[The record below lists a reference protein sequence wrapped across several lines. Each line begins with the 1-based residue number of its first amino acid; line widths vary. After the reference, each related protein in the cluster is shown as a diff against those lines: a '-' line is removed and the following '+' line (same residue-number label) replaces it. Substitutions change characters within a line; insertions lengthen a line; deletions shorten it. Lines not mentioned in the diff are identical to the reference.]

1 MTCPMS
7 NIAVLS
13 ISHQLA
19 PVEIREKVA
28 FAPSELPTS
37 IANLLSIADIKAC
50 VIFSTCNR
58 SEIYVSHNSKNI
70 NEVLLKFLA
79 TTHAIDHLSL
89 VEYVSFFESNEAIDH
104 ICKVACGLE
113 SLVLGE
119 PQIFGQLKEAYQ
131 ISKTHGALDKILE
144 KLFQHVFKTAKKVRT
159 DTNIGSSPI
168 SVAYCAV
175 KLSEKIF
182 TNLENQTV
190 LLIGAGEMVE
200 LSAQHLSKR
209 GVKNM
214 IFANRTLENAQ
225 PIAIKHNAEAIALKS
240 LSENLHRADIVISS
254 TAAPIPIIGK
264 GLVETVLLQRKHQ
277 PMLLI
282 DLAIPRDIE
291 PEVNQLEDVFLYTVD
306 DLQQIA
312 NSNLEE
318 RLKEKVDAEKI
329 IKLSSIEFMG
339 WLNNIPN
346 EEVIKNYRMQADL
359 LKDEL
364 LQIALRKLKS
374 GSSPDLVVEELAD
387 KLTNK
392 LLHQSLEQIK
402 RPVQSKANSKV
413 SVDKDT
419 NTHSKIES

>member
-1 MTCPMS
+1 MS
-7 NIAVLS
+7 NIAILS
-13 ISHQLA
+13 INHQKA
-19 PVEIREKVA
+19 PVAIREKVA
-28 FAPSELPTS
+28 FAQGELVPAIS
-37 IANLLSIADIKAC
+37 ALLTLKEIKGC

-58 SEIYVSHNSKNI
+58 SEIYVSHDSKNI
-70 NEVLLKFLA
+70 SDVLIKFLA
-79 TTHAIDHLSL
+79 SSHGIDYLSL
-89 VEYVSFFESNEAIDH
+89 QEYVSYYEANEAVQH
-104 ICKVACGLE
+104 ICNVACGLE

-119 PQIFGQLKEAYQ
+119 PQIFGQLKDAYQ
-131 ISKTHGALDKILE
+131 FSKNEKALDKILE

-159 DTNIGSSPI
+159 DTNIGSSPV

-182 TNLENQTV
+182 TNLSNQTV
-190 LLIGAGEMVE
+190 LLIGAGEMIE

-209 GVKNM
+209 GVKKM
-214 IFANRTLENAQ
+214 IFANRTIENAQ
-225 PIAIKHNAEAIALKS
+225 PIAIKYEAEAISLKS

-264 GLVETVLLQRKHQ
+264 GLIETVLHQRKHK

-291 PEVNQLEDVFLYTVD
+291 PEANQLEDIFLYSVD

-312 NSNLEE
+312 NSNFEE
-318 RLKEKVDAEKI
+318 RLKEKVLAKEIINEK
-329 IKLSSIEFMG
+329 SVDFIE
-339 WLNNIPN
+339 WANNIPN
-346 EEVIKNYRMQADL
+346 EEIIKNHRRQANL

-374 GSSPDLVVEELAD
+374 GSNPDLVVEELAD

-392 LLHQSLEQIK
+392 LLHKALESLK
-402 RPVQSKANSKV
+402 NPNNSKTDSHKV
-413 SVDKDT
+413 VEKDT
-419 NTHSKIES
+419 TKPSKIDN

>member
-1 MTCPMS
+1 MS
-7 NIAVLS
+7 NIAILS
-13 ISHQLA
+13 INHQKA
-19 PVEIREKVA
+19 PVAIREKVA
-28 FAPSELPTS
+28 FAQGELVPAIS
-37 IANLLSIADIKAC
+37 ALLTLKEIKGC

-58 SEIYVSHNSKNI
+58 SEIYVSHDSKNI
-70 NEVLLKFLA
+70 RDVLIKFLA
-79 TTHAIDHLSL
+79 SSHGIDYLSL
-89 VEYVSFFESNEAIDH
+89 QEYVSYYEANEAVQH
-104 ICKVACGLE
+104 ICNVACGLE

-119 PQIFGQLKEAYQ
+119 PQIFGQLKDAYQ
-131 ISKTHGALDKILE
+131 LSKNEKALDKILE

-159 DTNIGSSPI
+159 DTNIGSSPV

-182 TNLENQTV
+182 TNLSNQTV
-190 LLIGAGEMVE
+190 LLIGAGEMIE

-209 GVKNM
+209 GVKKM
-214 IFANRTLENAQ
+214 IFANRTIENAQ
-225 PIAIKHNAEAIALKS
+225 PIAIKYEAEAISLKS

-264 GLVETVLLQRKHQ
+264 GLIETVLHQRKHK

-291 PEVNQLEDVFLYTVD
+291 PEANQLEDIFLYSVD

-318 RLKEKVDAEKI
+318 RLKEKVLAKEIINEK
-329 IKLSSIEFMG
+329 SVDFIE
-339 WLNNIPN
+339 WANNIPN
-346 EEVIKNYRMQADL
+346 EEIIKNHRRQANL

-364 LQIALRKLKS
+364 LQIALRKLKL
-374 GSSPDLVVEELAD
+374 GSNTDLVVEELAD

-392 LLHQSLEQIK
+392 LLHKALESLK
-402 RPVQSKANSKV
+402 NPNNSKTDSHKV
-413 SVDKDT
+413 VEKDT
-419 NTHSKIES
+419 TKPSKIDN

>member
-1 MTCPMS
+1 MS
-7 NIAVLS
+7 NIAILS
-13 ISHQLA
+13 VNHQIA
-19 PVEIREKVA
+19 PVAIREKVA
-28 FAPSELPTS
+28 FAQGELAPAIS
-37 IANLLSIADIKAC
+37 ALLSLKEIKGC

-58 SEIYVSHNSKNI
+58 SEIYVSHDSNNI
-70 NEVLLKFLA
+70 RDILIKFIA
-79 TTHAIDHLSL
+79 SSHGVDHHSL
-89 VEYVSFFESNEAIDH
+89 IEYVSYYEENEAVQH
-104 ICKVACGLE
+104 ICNVACGLE

-119 PQIFGQLKEAYQ
+119 PQIFGQLKDAYQ
-131 ISKTHGALDKILE
+131 LSKNESALDKILE

-159 DTNIGSSPI
+159 DTSIGSSPV

-182 TNLENQTV
+182 TNLSVQTV
-190 LLIGAGEMVE
+190 LLIGAGEMIE

-214 IFANRTLENAQ
+214 IFANRTIENAQ
-225 PIAIKHNAEAIALKS
+225 PIAIKHNAEAISLKS

-254 TAAPIPIIGK
+254 TSAPIPIIGK
-264 GLVETVLLQRKHQ
+264 GLIETVLHQRKHK

-291 PEVNQLEDVFLYTVD
+291 PEANQLEDVFLYSVD

-318 RLKEKVDAEKI
+318 RLKEKVIAKKI
-329 IKLSSIEFMG
+329 INEKSVDFIE
-339 WLNNIPN
+339 WANNIPN
-346 EEVIKNYRMQADL
+346 EELIKNHRRQSNL

-374 GSSPDLVVEELAD
+374 GSNPDLVVEELAD

-392 LLHQSLEQIK
+392 LLHKTLENLKKPNSLKTDSNEI
-402 RPVQSKANSKV
+402 VE
-413 SVDKDT
+413 KDIT
-419 NTHSKIES
+419 KPSKIDN

>member
-1 MTCPMS
+1 MS
-7 NIAVLS
+7 NIAILS
-13 ISHQLA
+13 VNHQIA
-19 PVEIREKVA
+19 PVAIREKVA
-28 FAPSELPTS
+28 FAQGELAPAIS
-37 IANLLSIADIKAC
+37 ALLSLKEIKGC

-58 SEIYVSHNSKNI
+58 SEIYVSHDSNNI
-70 NEVLLKFLA
+70 RDILIKFIA
-79 TTHAIDHLSL
+79 SSHGVDHHSL
-89 VEYVSFFESNEAIDH
+89 IEYVSYYEENEAVQH
-104 ICKVACGLE
+104 ICNVACGLE

-119 PQIFGQLKEAYQ
+119 PQIFGQLKDAYQ
-131 ISKTHGALDKILE
+131 LSKNESALDKILE

-159 DTNIGSSPI
+159 DTNIGSSPV

-182 TNLENQTV
+182 TNLSSQTV
-190 LLIGAGEMVE
+190 LLIGAGEMIE

-214 IFANRTLENAQ
+214 IFANRTIENAQ
-225 PIAIKHNAEAIALKS
+225 PIAIKHNAEAISLKS

-254 TAAPIPIIGK
+254 TSAPIPIIGK
-264 GLVETVLLQRKHQ
+264 GLIETVLHQRKHM

-291 PEVNQLEDVFLYTVD
+291 PEANQLEDVFLYSVD

-318 RLKEKVDAEKI
+318 RLKEKVIAKKI
-329 IKLSSIEFMG
+329 INEKSIDFIE
-339 WLNNIPN
+339 WVNNIPN
-346 EEVIKNYRMQADL
+346 EELIKNHRRQSNL

-374 GSSPDLVVEELAD
+374 GSNPDLVVEELAD

-392 LLHQSLEQIK
+392 LLHKTLENLKKPNSLKTDSNEI
-402 RPVQSKANSKV
+402 VE
-413 SVDKDT
+413 KDIT
-419 NTHSKIES
+419 KPSKIDN

>member
-1 MTCPMS
+1 MS
-7 NIAVLS
+7 NIAILS
-13 ISHQLA
+13 VNHQIA
-19 PVEIREKVA
+19 PVAIREKVA
-28 FAPSELPTS
+28 FAQGELAPAIS
-37 IANLLSIADIKAC
+37 ALLSLKEIKGC

-58 SEIYVSHNSKNI
+58 SEIYVSHDSNNI
-70 NEVLLKFLA
+70 RDILIKFIA
-79 TTHAIDHLSL
+79 SSHGVDHHSL
-89 VEYVSFFESNEAIDH
+89 IEYVSYYEENEAVQH
-104 ICKVACGLE
+104 ICNVACGLE

-119 PQIFGQLKEAYQ
+119 PQIFGQLKDAYQ
-131 ISKTHGALDKILE
+131 LSKNESALDKILE

-159 DTNIGSSPI
+159 DTNIGSSPV

-182 TNLENQTV
+182 TNLSSQTV
-190 LLIGAGEMVE
+190 LLIGAGEMIE

-214 IFANRTLENAQ
+214 IFANRTIENAQ
-225 PIAIKHNAEAIALKS
+225 PIAIKHNAEAISLKS

-254 TAAPIPIIGK
+254 TSAPIPIIGK
-264 GLVETVLLQRKHQ
+264 GLIETVLHQRKHK

-291 PEVNQLEDVFLYTVD
+291 PEANQLEDVFLYSVD

-318 RLKEKVDAEKI
+318 RLKEKVIAKKI
-329 IKLSSIEFMG
+329 INDKSVDFIE
-339 WLNNIPN
+339 WANNIPN
-346 EEVIKNYRMQADL
+346 EELIKNHRRQSNL

-374 GSSPDLVVEELAD
+374 GSNPDLVVEELAD

-392 LLHQSLEQIK
+392 LLHKTLENLKKPNSLKTDSHEI
-402 RPVQSKANSKV
+402 VE
-413 SVDKDT
+413 KDIT
-419 NTHSKIES
+419 KPSKIDN

>member
-1 MTCPMS
+1 MS
-7 NIAVLS
+7 NIAILS
-13 ISHQLA
+13 INHQKA
-19 PVEIREKVA
+19 PVAIREKVA
-28 FAPSELPTS
+28 FAQGELVPAIS
-37 IANLLSIADIKAC
+37 ALLTFKEIKGC

-58 SEIYVSHNSKNI
+58 SEIYVSHDSKNI
-70 NEVLLKFLA
+70 RDVLIKFLA
-79 TTHAIDHLSL
+79 SSHGIDYLSL
-89 VEYVSFFESNEAIDH
+89 QEYVSYYEANEAVQH
-104 ICKVACGLE
+104 ICNVACGLE

-119 PQIFGQLKEAYQ
+119 PQIFGQLKDAYQ
-131 ISKTHGALDKILE
+131 LSKNEKALDKILE

-159 DTNIGSSPI
+159 DTNIGSSPV

-182 TNLENQTV
+182 TNLSNQTV
-190 LLIGAGEMVE
+190 LLIGAGEMIE

-209 GVKNM
+209 GVKKM
-214 IFANRTLENAQ
+214 IFANRTIENAQ
-225 PIAIKHNAEAIALKS
+225 PIAIKYEAEAISLKS

-264 GLVETVLLQRKHQ
+264 GLIETVLHQRKHK

-291 PEVNQLEDVFLYTVD
+291 PEANQLEDIFLYSVD

-318 RLKEKVDAEKI
+318 RLKEKVLAKEIINEK
-329 IKLSSIEFMG
+329 SVDFIE
-339 WLNNIPN
+339 WANNIPN
-346 EEVIKNYRMQADL
+346 EEIIKNHRRQANL

-364 LQIALRKLKS
+364 LQIALRKLKL
-374 GSSPDLVVEELAD
+374 GSNPDLVVEELAD

-392 LLHQSLEQIK
+392 LLHKALESLK
-402 RPVQSKANSKV
+402 NPNNSKTDSHKV
-413 SVDKDT
+413 VEKDT
-419 NTHSKIES
+419 TKPSKIDN

>member
-1 MTCPMS
+1 MS
-7 NIAVLS
+7 NIAILS
-13 ISHQLA
+13 VNHQIA
-19 PVEIREKVA
+19 PVAIREKVA
-28 FAPSELPTS
+28 FAQGELAPAIS
-37 IANLLSIADIKAC
+37 ALLSLKEIKGC

-58 SEIYVSHNSKNI
+58 SEIYVSHDSNNI
-70 NEVLLKFLA
+70 RDILIKFIA
-79 TTHAIDHLSL
+79 SSHGVDHHSL
-89 VEYVSFFESNEAIDH
+89 IEYVSYYEENEAVQH
-104 ICKVACGLE
+104 ICNVACGLE

-119 PQIFGQLKEAYQ
+119 PQIFGQLKDAYQ
-131 ISKTHGALDKILE
+131 LSKNESALDKILE

-159 DTNIGSSPI
+159 DTSIGSSPV

-182 TNLENQTV
+182 TNLSVQTV
-190 LLIGAGEMVE
+190 LLIGAGEMIE

-214 IFANRTLENAQ
+214 IFANRTIENAQ
-225 PIAIKHNAEAIALKS
+225 PIAIKHNAEAISLKS

-254 TAAPIPIIGK
+254 TSAPIPIIGK
-264 GLVETVLLQRKHQ
+264 GLIETVLHQRKHK

-291 PEVNQLEDVFLYTVD
+291 PEANQLEDVFLYSVD

-318 RLKEKVDAEKI
+318 RLKEKVIAKKI
-329 IKLSSIEFMG
+329 INDKSVDFIE
-339 WLNNIPN
+339 WANNIPN
-346 EEVIKNYRMQADL
+346 EELIKNHRRQSNL

-374 GSSPDLVVEELAD
+374 GSNPDLVVEELAD

-392 LLHQSLEQIK
+392 LLHKTLENLKKPNSLKTDSQEIVK
-402 RPVQSKANSKV
+402 
-413 SVDKDT
+413 KDIT
-419 NTHSKIES
+419 KPSKIDN

>member
-1 MTCPMS
+1 MS
-7 NIAVLS
+7 NIAILS
-13 ISHQLA
+13 VNHQIA
-19 PVEIREKVA
+19 PVAIREKVA
-28 FAPSELPTS
+28 FAHGELAPAIS
-37 IANLLSIADIKAC
+37 SLLSLKEIKGC

-58 SEIYVSHNSKNI
+58 SEIYVSHDSNNI
-70 NEVLLKFLA
+70 RDILIKFIA
-79 TTHAIDHLSL
+79 SSHGVDHHSL
-89 VEYVSFFESNEAIDH
+89 IEYVSYYEENEAVQH
-104 ICKVACGLE
+104 ICNVACGLE

-119 PQIFGQLKEAYQ
+119 PQIFGQLKDAYQ
-131 ISKTHGALDKILE
+131 LSKNESALDKILE

-159 DTNIGSSPI
+159 DTNIGSSPV

-182 TNLENQTV
+182 TNLSSQTV
-190 LLIGAGEMVE
+190 LLIGAGEMIE

-214 IFANRTLENAQ
+214 IFANRTIENAQ
-225 PIAIKHNAEAIALKS
+225 PIAIKHNAEAISLKS

-254 TAAPIPIIGK
+254 TSAPIPIIGK
-264 GLVETVLLQRKHQ
+264 GLIETVLHQRKHM

-291 PEVNQLEDVFLYTVD
+291 PEANQLEDVFLYSVD

-318 RLKEKVDAEKI
+318 RLKEKVIAKKI
-329 IKLSSIEFMG
+329 INEKSVDFIE
-339 WLNNIPN
+339 WANNIPN
-346 EEVIKNYRMQADL
+346 EELIKNHRRQSNL

-374 GSSPDLVVEELAD
+374 GSNPDLVVEELAD

-392 LLHQSLEQIK
+392 LLYKTLENLKKPNSLKTDSNEI
-402 RPVQSKANSKV
+402 VE
-413 SVDKDT
+413 KDIT
-419 NTHSKIES
+419 KPSKIDN

>member
-1 MTCPMS
+1 MS
-7 NIAVLS
+7 NIAILS
-13 ISHQLA
+13 INHKIA

-28 FAPSELPTS
+28 FAQSELAPAIS
-37 IANLLSIADIKAC
+37 SLLSLSKIKGC

-58 SEIYVSHNSKNI
+58 SEIYVSHEATDI
-70 NEVLLKFLA
+70 RDILIKFLA
-79 TTHAIDHLSL
+79 SSHGLEHHSL
-89 VEYVSFFESNEAIDH
+89 EEYVTYYENNEAVQH
-104 ICKVACGLE
+104 ICNVACGLE

-131 ISKTHGALDKILE
+131 LSKSEGSLDKILE
-144 KLFQHVFKTAKKVRT
+144 KLFQHVFKTSKKVRT

-182 TNLENQTV
+182 TNLSSQTV

-209 GVKNM
+209 GVKKI
-214 IFANRTLENAQ
+214 IFANRTIENAQ
-225 PIAIKHNAEAIALKS
+225 PIAIKYGGEAISLKS

-264 GLVETVLLQRKHQ
+264 GLIETVLQQRKHL

-291 PEVNQLEDVFLYTVD
+291 PEANQLEDVFLYTID

-318 RLKEKVDAEKI
+318 RLKEKVIAKKI
-329 IKLSSIEFMG
+329 INEKSMDFIE
-339 WLNNIPN
+339 WVNNIPT
-346 EEVIKNYRMQADL
+346 EEIVKHQRMQANL

-364 LQIALRKLKS
+364 LQIALRKLKA
-374 GSSPDLVVEELAD
+374 GSNPDLVVEELAD

-392 LLHQSLEQIK
+392 LLHKSLENIK
-402 RPVQSKANSKV
+402 KSNITKDNSNI
-413 SVDKDT
+413 KDEKKPLK
-419 NTHSKIES
+419 SPKIDN

>member
-1 MTCPMS
+1 MS
-7 NIAVLS
+7 NIAILS
-13 ISHQLA
+13 VNHQIA
-19 PVEIREKVA
+19 PVAIREKVA
-28 FAPSELPTS
+28 FAQGELAPAIS
-37 IANLLSIADIKAC
+37 ALLSLKEIKGC

-58 SEIYVSHNSKNI
+58 SEIYVSHDSNNI
-70 NEVLLKFLA
+70 RDILIKFIA
-79 TTHAIDHLSL
+79 SSHGVDHHSL
-89 VEYVSFFESNEAIDH
+89 IEYVSYYEENEAVQH
-104 ICKVACGLE
+104 ICNVACGLE

-119 PQIFGQLKEAYQ
+119 PQIFGQLKDAYQ
-131 ISKTHGALDKILE
+131 LSKNESALDKILE

-159 DTNIGSSPI
+159 DTNIGSSPV

-182 TNLENQTV
+182 TNLSSQTV
-190 LLIGAGEMVE
+190 LLIGAGEMIE

-214 IFANRTLENAQ
+214 IFANRTIENAQ
-225 PIAIKHNAEAIALKS
+225 PIAIKHNAEAISLKS

-254 TAAPIPIIGK
+254 TSAPIPIIGK
-264 GLVETVLLQRKHQ
+264 GLIETVLHQRKHM

-291 PEVNQLEDVFLYTVD
+291 PEANQLEDVFLYSVD

-318 RLKEKVDAEKI
+318 RLKEKVIAKKI
-329 IKLSSIEFMG
+329 INEKSVDFIE
-339 WLNNIPN
+339 WANNIPN
-346 EEVIKNYRMQADL
+346 EELIKNHRRQSNL

-374 GSSPDLVVEELAD
+374 GSNPDLVVEELAD

-392 LLHQSLEQIK
+392 LLHKTLENLKKPNSLKTDSHEI
-402 RPVQSKANSKV
+402 VE
-413 SVDKDT
+413 KDIT
-419 NTHSKIES
+419 KPSKIDN

>member
-1 MTCPMS
+1 MS
-7 NIAVLS
+7 NIAILS
-13 ISHQLA
+13 INHQKA
-19 PVEIREKVA
+19 PVAIREKVA
-28 FAPSELPTS
+28 FAQGELVPAIS
-37 IANLLSIADIKAC
+37 ALLTFKEIKGC

-58 SEIYVSHNSKNI
+58 SEIYVSHDSKNI
-70 NEVLLKFLA
+70 RDVLIKFLA
-79 TTHAIDHLSL
+79 SSHGIDYLSL
-89 VEYVSFFESNEAIDH
+89 QEYVSYYEANEAVQH
-104 ICKVACGLE
+104 ICNVACGLE

-119 PQIFGQLKEAYQ
+119 PQIFGQLKDAYQ
-131 ISKTHGALDKILE
+131 LSKNEKALDKILE

-159 DTNIGSSPI
+159 DTNIGSSPV

-182 TNLENQTV
+182 TNLSNQTV
-190 LLIGAGEMVE
+190 LLIGAGEMIE

-209 GVKNM
+209 GVKKM
-214 IFANRTLENAQ
+214 IFANRTIENAQ
-225 PIAIKHNAEAIALKS
+225 PIAIKYEAEAISLKS

-264 GLVETVLLQRKHQ
+264 GLIETVLHQRKHK

-291 PEVNQLEDVFLYTVD
+291 PEANQLEDIFLYSVD

-318 RLKEKVDAEKI
+318 RLKEKVLAKEIINEK
-329 IKLSSIEFMG
+329 SVDFIE
-339 WLNNIPN
+339 WANNIPN
-346 EEVIKNYRMQADL
+346 EEIIKNHRRQANL

-364 LQIALRKLKS
+364 LQIALRKLKL
-374 GSSPDLVVEELAD
+374 GSNPDLVVEELAD

-392 LLHQSLEQIK
+392 LLHKALESLK
-402 RPVQSKANSKV
+402 NPNNSKTDSHKV
-413 SVDKDT
+413 VEKDT
-419 NTHSKIES
+419 TNPSKIDN

>member
-1 MTCPMS
+1 MS
-7 NIAVLS
+7 NIAILS
-13 ISHQLA
+13 VNHQIA
-19 PVEIREKVA
+19 PVAIREKVA
-28 FAPSELPTS
+28 FAQGELVPAIS
-37 IANLLSIADIKAC
+37 ALLTLKEIKGC

-58 SEIYVSHNSKNI
+58 SEIYVSHDSKNI
-70 NEVLLKFLA
+70 RDVLIKFLA
-79 TTHAIDHLSL
+79 SSHGIDYLSL
-89 VEYVSFFESNEAIDH
+89 QEYVSYYEANEAVQH
-104 ICKVACGLE
+104 ICNVACGLE

-119 PQIFGQLKEAYQ
+119 PQIFGQLKDAYQ
-131 ISKTHGALDKILE
+131 LSKNEKALDKILE

-159 DTNIGSSPI
+159 DTNIGSSPV

-182 TNLENQTV
+182 TNLSNQTV
-190 LLIGAGEMVE
+190 LLIGAGEMIE

-209 GVKNM
+209 GVKKM
-214 IFANRTLENAQ
+214 IFANRTIENAQ
-225 PIAIKHNAEAIALKS
+225 PIAIKYEAEAISLKS

-264 GLVETVLLQRKHQ
+264 GLIETVLHQRKHK

-291 PEVNQLEDVFLYTVD
+291 PEANQLEDIFLYSVD

-318 RLKEKVDAEKI
+318 RLKEKVLAKEIINEK
-329 IKLSSIEFMG
+329 SVDFIE
-339 WLNNIPN
+339 WANNIPN
-346 EEVIKNYRMQADL
+346 EEIIKNHRRQANL

-364 LQIALRKLKS
+364 LQIALRKLKL
-374 GSSPDLVVEELAD
+374 GSNPDLVVEELAD

-392 LLHQSLEQIK
+392 LLHKALESLK
-402 RPVQSKANSKV
+402 NPNNSKTDSHKV
-413 SVDKDT
+413 VEKDT
-419 NTHSKIES
+419 TKPSKIDN

>member
-1 MTCPMS
+1 MS

-28 FAPSELPTS
+28 FASSELPS
-37 IANLLSIADIKAC
+37 AISNLLSIEDIRAC

-70 NEVLLKFLA
+70 SDVLLKFLA
-79 TTHAIDHLSL
+79 STHAIDHLSL
-89 VEYVSFFESNEAIDH
+89 VEYVSFFESNDALDH
-104 ICKVACGLE
+104 ISKVACGLE

-119 PQIFGQLKEAYQ
+119 PQILGQLKDAYQ
-131 ISKTHGALDKILE
+131 VSKAQGALDKILE

-190 LLIGAGEMVE
+190 MLIGAGEMVE

-209 GVKNM
+209 GVKDI

-264 GLVETVLLQRKHQ
+264 GLIETVLLQRKHQ

-306 DLQQIA
+306 DLQHIA

-329 IKLSSIEFMG
+329 IKLSSIEFME
-339 WLNNIPN
+339 WINNIPN
-346 EEVIKNYRMQADL
+346 EEVIKNYRRQANL

-364 LQIALRKLKS
+364 LQIAIRKLKS
-374 GSSPDLVVEELAD
+374 GSNPDLVVEELAD

-392 LLHQSLEQIK
+392 LLHQSLEKIK
-402 RPVQSKANSKV
+402 KPSKSRFNSEV
-413 SVDKDT
+413 ISDKDPK
-419 NTHSKIES
+419 HSKIES

>member
-1 MTCPMS
+1 MS
-7 NIAVLS
+7 NIAILS
-13 ISHQLA
+13 INHQKA
-19 PVEIREKVA
+19 PVAIREKVA
-28 FAPSELPTS
+28 FAQGELVPAIS
-37 IANLLSIADIKAC
+37 ALLTFKEIKGC

-58 SEIYVSHNSKNI
+58 SEIYVSHDSKNI
-70 NEVLLKFLA
+70 RDVLIKFLA
-79 TTHAIDHLSL
+79 SSHGIDYLSL
-89 VEYVSFFESNEAIDH
+89 QEYVSYYEANEAVQH
-104 ICKVACGLE
+104 ICNVACGLE

-119 PQIFGQLKEAYQ
+119 PQIFGQLKDAYQ
-131 ISKTHGALDKILE
+131 LSKNEKALDKILE

-159 DTNIGSSPI
+159 DTNIGSSPV

-182 TNLENQTV
+182 TNLSNQTV
-190 LLIGAGEMVE
+190 LLIGAGEMIE

-209 GVKNM
+209 GVNKM
-214 IFANRTLENAQ
+214 IFANRTIENAQ
-225 PIAIKHNAEAIALKS
+225 PIAIKYEAEAISLKS

-264 GLVETVLLQRKHQ
+264 GLIETVLHQRKHK

-291 PEVNQLEDVFLYTVD
+291 PEANQLEDIFLYSVD

-318 RLKEKVDAEKI
+318 RLKEKVLAKEIINEK
-329 IKLSSIEFMG
+329 SVDFIE
-339 WLNNIPN
+339 WANNIPN
-346 EEVIKNYRMQADL
+346 EEIIKNHRRQANL

-364 LQIALRKLKS
+364 LQIALRKLKL
-374 GSSPDLVVEELAD
+374 GSNPDLVVEELAD

-392 LLHQSLEQIK
+392 LLHKALESLK
-402 RPVQSKANSKV
+402 NPNNSKTDSHKV
-413 SVDKDT
+413 VEKDT
-419 NTHSKIES
+419 TKPSKIDN

>member
-1 MTCPMS
+1 MS
-7 NIAVLS
+7 NIAILS
-13 ISHQLA
+13 VNHQIA
-19 PVEIREKVA
+19 PVAIREKVA
-28 FAPSELPTS
+28 FAQGELAPAIS
-37 IANLLSIADIKAC
+37 ALLSLKEIKGC

-58 SEIYVSHNSKNI
+58 SEIYVSHDSNNI
-70 NEVLLKFLA
+70 RDILIKFIA
-79 TTHAIDHLSL
+79 SSHGVDHHSL
-89 VEYVSFFESNEAIDH
+89 IEYVSYYEENEAVQH
-104 ICKVACGLE
+104 ICNVACGLE

-119 PQIFGQLKEAYQ
+119 PQIFGQLKDAYQ
-131 ISKTHGALDKILE
+131 LSKNESALDKILE

-159 DTNIGSSPI
+159 DTNIGSSPV

-182 TNLENQTV
+182 TNLSVQTV
-190 LLIGAGEMVE
+190 LLIGAGEMIE

-214 IFANRTLENAQ
+214 IFANRTIENAQ
-225 PIAIKHNAEAIALKS
+225 PIAIKHNAEAISLKS

-254 TAAPIPIIGK
+254 TSAPIPIIGK
-264 GLVETVLLQRKHQ
+264 GLIETVLHQRKHK

-291 PEVNQLEDVFLYTVD
+291 PEANQLEDVFLYSVD

-318 RLKEKVDAEKI
+318 RLKEKVIAKKI
-329 IKLSSIEFMG
+329 INEKSVDFIE
-339 WLNNIPN
+339 WANNIPN
-346 EEVIKNYRMQADL
+346 EELIKNHRRQSNL

-374 GSSPDLVVEELAD
+374 GSNPDLVVEELAD

-392 LLHQSLEQIK
+392 LLHKTLENLKKPNSLKTDSHEI
-402 RPVQSKANSKV
+402 VE
-413 SVDKDT
+413 KDIT
-419 NTHSKIES
+419 KPSKIDN

>member
-1 MTCPMS
+1 MS
-7 NIAVLS
+7 NIAILS
-13 ISHQLA
+13 INHQKA
-19 PVEIREKVA
+19 PVAIREKVA
-28 FAPSELPTS
+28 FAQGELVPAIS
-37 IANLLSIADIKAC
+37 ALLTFKEIKGC

-58 SEIYVSHNSKNI
+58 SEIYVSHDSKNI
-70 NEVLLKFLA
+70 RDVLIKFLA
-79 TTHAIDHLSL
+79 SSHGIDYLSL
-89 VEYVSFFESNEAIDH
+89 QEYVSYYEANEAVQH
-104 ICKVACGLE
+104 ICNVACGLE

-119 PQIFGQLKEAYQ
+119 PQIFGQLKDAYQ
-131 ISKTHGALDKILE
+131 LSKNEKALDKILE

-159 DTNIGSSPI
+159 DTNIGSSPV

-182 TNLENQTV
+182 TNLSNQTV
-190 LLIGAGEMVE
+190 LLIGAGEMIE

-209 GVKNM
+209 GIKKM
-214 IFANRTLENAQ
+214 IFANRTIENAQ
-225 PIAIKHNAEAIALKS
+225 PIAIKYEAEAISLKS

-264 GLVETVLLQRKHQ
+264 GLIETVLHQRKHK

-291 PEVNQLEDVFLYTVD
+291 PEANQLEDIFLYSVD

-318 RLKEKVDAEKI
+318 RLKEKVLAKEIINEK
-329 IKLSSIEFMG
+329 SVDFIE
-339 WLNNIPN
+339 WANNIPN
-346 EEVIKNYRMQADL
+346 EEIIKNHRRQANL

-364 LQIALRKLKS
+364 LQIALRKLKL
-374 GSSPDLVVEELAD
+374 GSNPDLVVEELAD

-392 LLHQSLEQIK
+392 LLHKALESLK
-402 RPVQSKANSKV
+402 NPNNSKTDSHKV
-413 SVDKDT
+413 VEKDT
-419 NTHSKIES
+419 TKPSKIDN

>member
-1 MTCPMS
+1 MS
-7 NIAVLS
+7 NIAILS
-13 ISHQLA
+13 VNHQIA
-19 PVEIREKVA
+19 PVAIREKVA
-28 FAPSELPTS
+28 FAQGELAPAIS
-37 IANLLSIADIKAC
+37 ALLSLKEIKGC

-58 SEIYVSHNSKNI
+58 SEIYVSHDSNNI
-70 NEVLLKFLA
+70 RDILIKFIA
-79 TTHAIDHLSL
+79 SSHGVDHHSL
-89 VEYVSFFESNEAIDH
+89 IEYVSYYEENEAVQH
-104 ICKVACGLE
+104 ICNVACGLE

-119 PQIFGQLKEAYQ
+119 PQIFGQLKDAYQ
-131 ISKTHGALDKILE
+131 LSKNESALDKILE

-159 DTNIGSSPI
+159 DTNIGSSPV

-182 TNLENQTV
+182 TNLSSQTV
-190 LLIGAGEMVE
+190 LLIGAGEMIE

-214 IFANRTLENAQ
+214 IFANRTIENAQ
-225 PIAIKHNAEAIALKS
+225 PIAIKHNAEAISLKS

-254 TAAPIPIIGK
+254 TSAPIPIIGK
-264 GLVETVLLQRKHQ
+264 GLIETVLHQRKHQ

-291 PEVNQLEDVFLYTVD
+291 PEANQLEDVFLYSVD

-318 RLKEKVDAEKI
+318 RLKEKVIAKKI
-329 IKLSSIEFMG
+329 INEKSVDFIE
-339 WLNNIPN
+339 WANNIPN
-346 EEVIKNYRMQADL
+346 EELIKNHRRQSNL

-374 GSSPDLVVEELAD
+374 GSNPDLVVEELAD

-392 LLHQSLEQIK
+392 LLHKTLENLKKPNSLKTDSNEI
-402 RPVQSKANSKV
+402 VE
-413 SVDKDT
+413 KDIT
-419 NTHSKIES
+419 KPSKIDN

>member
-1 MTCPMS
+1 MS

-28 FAPSELPTS
+28 FASSELPS
-37 IANLLSIADIKAC
+37 AISNLLSISDIKGC

-58 SEIYVSHNSKNI
+58 SEIYVSHNSKKI
-70 NEVLLKFLA
+70 RDILFDFMA
-79 TTHAIDHLSL
+79 STHALDRLSL
-89 VEYVSFFESNEAIDH
+89 TDYVSFFESGEAINH
-104 ICKVACGLE
+104 ICGVACGLE

-131 ISKTHGALDKILE
+131 TSKSQGALDKILE

-159 DTNIGSSPI
+159 DTNIGASPI

-182 TNLENQTV
+182 TNLQNQTV
-190 LLIGAGEMVE
+190 LLIGSGEMVE
-200 LSAQHLSKR
+200 LSAQHLSKK
-209 GVKNM
+209 GVKNI
-214 IFANRTLENAQ
+214 IFANRSLENAQ
-225 PIAIKHNAEAIALKS
+225 PIAIKHNAEAITLKS

-254 TAAPIPIIGK
+254 TAASIPIIGK
-264 GLVETVLLQRKHQ
+264 GLIETVLLQRKHQ

-318 RLKEKVDAEKI
+318 RLKEKVEAEKI
-329 IKLSSIEFMG
+329 IKYNSLEFIE
-339 WLNNIPN
+339 WINNIPD
-346 EEVIKNYRMQADL
+346 EEVIKNYRRQANL

-364 LQIALRKLKS
+364 LQIAIRKLKS
-374 GSSPDLVVEELAD
+374 GSNPDLVVEELAD

-392 LLHQSLEQIK
+392 LLHQSLEKIRK
-402 RPVQSKANSKV
+402 SKKSNPNSIDL
-413 SVDKDT
+413 SNKDT
-419 NTHSKIES
+419 NKHSKIGN

>member
-1 MTCPMS
+1 MS
-7 NIAVLS
+7 NIAILS
-13 ISHQLA
+13 VNHQIA
-19 PVEIREKVA
+19 PVAIREKVA
-28 FAPSELPTS
+28 FAQGELAPAIS
-37 IANLLSIADIKAC
+37 ALLSLKEIKGC

-58 SEIYVSHNSKNI
+58 SEIYVSHDSNNI
-70 NEVLLKFLA
+70 RDILIKFIA
-79 TTHAIDHLSL
+79 SSHGVDHHSL
-89 VEYVSFFESNEAIDH
+89 IEYVSYYEENEAVQH
-104 ICKVACGLE
+104 ICNVACGLE

-119 PQIFGQLKEAYQ
+119 PQIFGQLKDAYQ
-131 ISKTHGALDKILE
+131 LSKNESALDKILE

-159 DTNIGSSPI
+159 DTNIGSSPV

-182 TNLENQTV
+182 TNLSSQTV
-190 LLIGAGEMVE
+190 LLIGAGEMIE

-214 IFANRTLENAQ
+214 IFANRTIENAQ
-225 PIAIKHNAEAIALKS
+225 PIAIKHNAEAISLKS

-254 TAAPIPIIGK
+254 TSAPIPIIGK
-264 GLVETVLLQRKHQ
+264 GLIETVLHQRKHM

-291 PEVNQLEDVFLYTVD
+291 PEANQLEDVFLYSVD

-318 RLKEKVDAEKI
+318 RLKEKVIAKKI
-329 IKLSSIEFMG
+329 INQKSVDFIE
-339 WLNNIPN
+339 WANNIPN
-346 EEVIKNYRMQADL
+346 EELIKNHRRQSNL

-374 GSSPDLVVEELAD
+374 GSNPALVVEELAD

-392 LLHQSLEQIK
+392 LLHKTLENLKKPNSLKTDSHEI
-402 RPVQSKANSKV
+402 VE
-413 SVDKDT
+413 KDIT
-419 NTHSKIES
+419 KPSKIDN

>member
-1 MTCPMS
+1 MS
-7 NIAVLS
+7 NIAILS
-13 ISHQLA
+13 VNHQIA
-19 PVEIREKVA
+19 PVAIREKVA
-28 FAPSELPTS
+28 FAQGELVPAIS
-37 IANLLSIADIKAC
+37 ALLTLKEIKGC

-58 SEIYVSHNSKNI
+58 SEIYVSHDSKNI
-70 NEVLLKFLA
+70 SDVLIKFLA
-79 TTHAIDHLSL
+79 SSHGIDYLSL
-89 VEYVSFFESNEAIDH
+89 QEYVSYYEANEAVQH
-104 ICKVACGLE
+104 ICNVACGLE

-119 PQIFGQLKEAYQ
+119 PQIFGQLKDAYQ
-131 ISKTHGALDKILE
+131 LSKNEKALDKILE

-159 DTNIGSSPI
+159 DTNIGSSPV

-182 TNLENQTV
+182 TNLSNQTV
-190 LLIGAGEMVE
+190 LLIGAGEMIE

-209 GVKNM
+209 GVKKM
-214 IFANRTLENAQ
+214 IFANRTIENAQ
-225 PIAIKHNAEAIALKS
+225 PIAIKYEAEAISLKS

-264 GLVETVLLQRKHQ
+264 GLIETVLHQRKHK

-291 PEVNQLEDVFLYTVD
+291 PEANQLEDIFLYSVD

-318 RLKEKVDAEKI
+318 RLKEKVLAKEIINEKSVDFI
-329 IKLSSIEFMG
+329 Q
-339 WLNNIPN
+339 WANNIPN
-346 EEVIKNYRMQADL
+346 EEIIKNHRRQANL

-364 LQIALRKLKS
+364 LQIALRKLKL
-374 GSSPDLVVEELAD
+374 GSNPDLVVEELAD

-392 LLHQSLEQIK
+392 LLHKALESLK
-402 RPVQSKANSKV
+402 NPNNS
-413 SVDKDT
+413 
-419 NTHSKIES
+419 

>member
-1 MTCPMS
+1 MS
-7 NIAVLS
+7 NIAILS
-13 ISHQLA
+13 INHQKA
-19 PVEIREKVA
+19 PVAIREKVA
-28 FAPSELPTS
+28 FAQGELVPAIS
-37 IANLLSIADIKAC
+37 ALLTLKEIKGC

-58 SEIYVSHNSKNI
+58 SEIYVSHDSKNI
-70 NEVLLKFLA
+70 SDVLIKFLA
-79 TTHAIDHLSL
+79 SSHGIDYLSL
-89 VEYVSFFESNEAIDH
+89 QEYVSYYEANEAVQH
-104 ICKVACGLE
+104 ICNVACGLE

-119 PQIFGQLKEAYQ
+119 PQIFGQLKDAYQ
-131 ISKTHGALDKILE
+131 LSKNEKALDKILE

-159 DTNIGSSPI
+159 DTNIGSSPV

-182 TNLENQTV
+182 TNLSNQTV
-190 LLIGAGEMVE
+190 LLIGAGEMIE

-209 GVKNM
+209 GVKKM
-214 IFANRTLENAQ
+214 IFANRTIENAQ
-225 PIAIKHNAEAIALKS
+225 PIAIKYEAEAISLKS

-264 GLVETVLLQRKHQ
+264 GLIETVLHQRKHK

-291 PEVNQLEDVFLYTVD
+291 PEANQLEDIFLYSVD

-318 RLKEKVDAEKI
+318 RIKEKVLAKE
-329 IKLSSIEFMG
+329 IKKKKSVDFIE
-339 WLNNIPN
+339 WANNIPN
-346 EEVIKNYRMQADL
+346 EEIIKNHRRQANL

-364 LQIALRKLKS
+364 LQIALRKLKL
-374 GSSPDLVVEELAD
+374 GSNPDLVVEELAD

-392 LLHQSLEQIK
+392 LLHKALESLK
-402 RPVQSKANSKV
+402 NPNNSKTDSHKV
-413 SVDKDT
+413 VEKDT
-419 NTHSKIES
+419 TKPSKIDN

>member
-1 MTCPMS
+1 MS
-7 NIAVLS
+7 NIAILS
-13 ISHQLA
+13 VNHQIA
-19 PVEIREKVA
+19 PVAIREKVA
-28 FAPSELPTS
+28 FAQGELAPAIS
-37 IANLLSIADIKAC
+37 ALLSLKEIKGC

-58 SEIYVSHNSKNI
+58 SEIYVSHDSNNI
-70 NEVLLKFLA
+70 RDILIKFIA
-79 TTHAIDHLSL
+79 SSHGVDHHSL
-89 VEYVSFFESNEAIDH
+89 IEYVSYYEENEAVQH
-104 ICKVACGLE
+104 ICNVACGLE

-119 PQIFGQLKEAYQ
+119 PQIFGQLKDAYQ
-131 ISKTHGALDKILE
+131 LSKNESALDKILE

-159 DTNIGSSPI
+159 DTSIGSSPV

-182 TNLENQTV
+182 TNLSVQTV
-190 LLIGAGEMVE
+190 LLIGAGEMIE

-214 IFANRTLENAQ
+214 IFANRTIENAQ
-225 PIAIKHNAEAIALKS
+225 PIAIKHDAEAISLKS
-240 LSENLHRADIVISS
+240 LSENLHRADIVNSS
-254 TAAPIPIIGK
+254 TSAPIPIIGK
-264 GLVETVLLQRKHQ
+264 GLIETVLHQRKHK

-291 PEVNQLEDVFLYTVD
+291 PEANQLEDVFLYSVD

-318 RLKEKVDAEKI
+318 RLKEKVIAKEIINEK
-329 IKLSSIEFMG
+329 SVDFIE
-339 WLNNIPN
+339 WANNIPN
-346 EEVIKNYRMQADL
+346 EELIKNHRRQSNL

-374 GSSPDLVVEELAD
+374 GSNPDLVVEELAD

-392 LLHQSLEQIK
+392 LLHKTLENLKKPNSLKTDSHEI
-402 RPVQSKANSKV
+402 VE
-413 SVDKDT
+413 KDIT
-419 NTHSKIES
+419 KPSKIDN

>member
-1 MTCPMS
+1 MS

-28 FAPSELPTS
+28 FASSELPS
-37 IANLLSIADIKAC
+37 AISNLLSIEDIRAC

-70 NEVLLKFLA
+70 SDVLLKFLA
-79 TTHAIDHLSL
+79 STHAIDHLSL
-89 VEYVSFFESNEAIDH
+89 VEYVSFFESDDALDH
-104 ICKVACGLE
+104 ISKVACGLE

-119 PQIFGQLKEAYQ
+119 PQILGQLKDAYQ
-131 ISKTHGALDKILE
+131 VSKTQGALDKILE

-190 LLIGAGEMVE
+190 MLIGAGEMVE

-209 GVKNM
+209 GVKDI

-264 GLVETVLLQRKHQ
+264 GLIETVLLQRKHQ

-329 IKLSSIEFMG
+329 IKLSSVEFME
-339 WLNNIPN
+339 WINNIPN
-346 EEVIKNYRMQADL
+346 EEVIKNYRRQANL

-364 LQIALRKLKS
+364 LQIAIRKLKS
-374 GSSPDLVVEELAD
+374 GSNPDLVVEELAD

-392 LLHQSLEQIK
+392 LLHQSLEKIK
-402 RPVQSKANSKV
+402 KPSKSRFNSEV
-413 SVDKDT
+413 ISDKDPK
-419 NTHSKIES
+419 HSKIES

>member
-1 MTCPMS
+1 MS
-7 NIAVLS
+7 NIAILS
-13 ISHQLA
+13 VNHQIA
-19 PVEIREKVA
+19 PVAIREKVA
-28 FAPSELPTS
+28 FAQGELAPAIS
-37 IANLLSIADIKAC
+37 ALLSLKEIKGC

-58 SEIYVSHNSKNI
+58 SEIYVSHDSNNI
-70 NEVLLKFLA
+70 RDILIKFIA
-79 TTHAIDHLSL
+79 SSHGVDHHSL
-89 VEYVSFFESNEAIDH
+89 IEYVSYYEENEAVQH
-104 ICKVACGLE
+104 ICNVACGLE

-119 PQIFGQLKEAYQ
+119 PQIFGQLKDAYQ
-131 ISKTHGALDKILE
+131 LSKNESALDKILE

-159 DTNIGSSPI
+159 DTNIGSSPV

-182 TNLENQTV
+182 TNLSVQTV
-190 LLIGAGEMVE
+190 LLIGAGEMIE

-214 IFANRTLENAQ
+214 IFANRTIENAQ
-225 PIAIKHNAEAIALKS
+225 PIAIKHNAEAISLKS

-254 TAAPIPIIGK
+254 TSAPIPIIGK
-264 GLVETVLLQRKHQ
+264 GLIETVLHQRKHK

-291 PEVNQLEDVFLYTVD
+291 PEANQLEDVFLYSVD

-312 NSNLEE
+312 NSNSEE
-318 RLKEKVDAEKI
+318 RLKEKVIAKKI
-329 IKLSSIEFMG
+329 INEKSGDFIE
-339 WLNNIPN
+339 WANNIPN
-346 EEVIKNYRMQADL
+346 EELIKNHRRQSNL

-374 GSSPDLVVEELAD
+374 GSNPDLVVEELAD

-392 LLHQSLEQIK
+392 LLHKTLENLKKPNSLKTDSHEI
-402 RPVQSKANSKV
+402 VE
-413 SVDKDT
+413 KDIT
-419 NTHSKIES
+419 KPSKIDN

>member
-1 MTCPMS
+1 MS
-7 NIAVLS
+7 NIAILS
-13 ISHQLA
+13 VNHQIA
-19 PVEIREKVA
+19 PVAIREKVA
-28 FAPSELPTS
+28 FAQGELAPAIS
-37 IANLLSIADIKAC
+37 ALLSLKEIKGC

-58 SEIYVSHNSKNI
+58 SEIYVSHDSNNI
-70 NEVLLKFLA
+70 RDILIKFIA
-79 TTHAIDHLSL
+79 SSHGVDHHSL
-89 VEYVSFFESNEAIDH
+89 IEYVSYYEENEAVQH
-104 ICKVACGLE
+104 ICNVACGLE

-119 PQIFGQLKEAYQ
+119 PQIFGQLKDAYQ
-131 ISKTHGALDKILE
+131 LSKNESALDKILE

-159 DTNIGSSPI
+159 DTNIGSSPV

-182 TNLENQTV
+182 TNLSSQTV
-190 LLIGAGEMVE
+190 LLIGAGEMIE

-214 IFANRTLENAQ
+214 IFANRTIENAQ
-225 PIAIKHNAEAIALKS
+225 PIAIKHNAEAISLKS

-254 TAAPIPIIGK
+254 TSAPIPIIGK
-264 GLVETVLLQRKHQ
+264 GLIETVLHQRKHK

-291 PEVNQLEDVFLYTVD
+291 PEANQLEDVFLYSVD

-318 RLKEKVDAEKI
+318 RLKEKVIAKKI
-329 IKLSSIEFMG
+329 INEKSVDFIQ
-339 WLNNIPN
+339 WANNIPN
-346 EEVIKNYRMQADL
+346 EELIKNHRRQSNL

-374 GSSPDLVVEELAD
+374 GSNPDLVVEELAD

-392 LLHQSLEQIK
+392 LLHKTLENLKKPNSLRTDSHEI
-402 RPVQSKANSKV
+402 VE
-413 SVDKDT
+413 KDIT
-419 NTHSKIES
+419 KPSKIDN